1 MFRNGD
7 FMVSTKLRFRR
18 LYKIFLTQC
27 DGLSDTGDPY
37 NKMMSGLKWKIG
49 RVLVYLD
56 VDIYQEFLDPSKF
69 CFF

>member
-37 NKMMSGLKWKIG
+37 NKMMSGLK
-49 RVLVYLD
+49 
-56 VDIYQEFLDPSKF
+56 
-69 CFF
+69 